1 MNPVFSHHDT
11 VVVAKTLLSPT
22 GWSLFMRV
30 TFGGILANMESI
42 DYDELGNP
50 LTHQGEIAH
59 YHGDLV
65 RVFFIAAAILILV
78 MQFTG
83 DNLPLTPAALIIFV
97 TVLVVAAGITNP
109 IQRTIHWVNL
119 FVSFVGLALFGGVSI
134 ERLHS
139 VGDFFTHNGLAGLI
153 ALVFLGALYFATRT
167 VRGNLTGSNPVLPA
181 KE

>member
-1 MNPVFSHHDT
+1 
-11 VVVAKTLLSPT
+11 
-22 GWSLFMRV
+22 MRV
-30 TFGGILANMESI
+30 ALGGILANMESI

-50 LTHQGEIAH
+50 LSHPREIAH

-65 RVFFIAAAILILV
+65 RVFLIAAAVLILV

-83 DNLPLTPAALIIFV
+83 NNLPMTPTALIIFV

-109 IQRTIHWVNL
+109 VQRMIHWFNL
-119 FVSFVGLALFGGVSI
+119 FISFVGLAIFGGMSI

-139 VGDFFTHNGLAGLI
+139 VGDFFTHDGLAGLI